1 MSLSRR
7 LLLRAS
13 RSAWL
18 ADQLR
23 QRAFFR
29 RAVRRFLPGEDLD
42 AALAAAAEFARAGMG
57 SVLTQLGEQVTT
69 RADAVAVRDHY
80 LRVLGQV
87 RGAGRRLP
95 VQLSIK
101 LTHLGLDVDRAACE
115 QALDALVARAAQSGS
130 FIWIDMEESRY
141 VDVTLDLFRGAR
153 AEHDNVGVCLQ
164 SYLRRTSDDLVG
176 LLPLGPAIR
185 LVKGAYNEPASIA
198 FPRKRDVDACYAT
211 LADRLL
217 QEAARGR
224 GRPVFGTHD
233 LPLIAGIRQRAA
245 RHGTPPNAYEIHML
259 YGIQSAAQRALA
271 AEGCVVRVLIS
282 YGTAWFAWYM
292 RRLAER
298 PANLWFVV
306 KNLV

>member
-1 MSLSRR
+1 MSLPRR

-23 QRAFFR
+23 HRAFFR
-29 RAVRRFLPGEDLD
+29 RAVRRFLPGEDVD
-42 AALAAAAEFARAGMG
+42 AALAAAAEFARAGIG

-69 RADAVAVRDHY
+69 RADAAAVREHY

-87 RGAGRRLP
+87 RARRLP
-95 VQLSIK
+95 AQLSIK

-130 FIWIDMEESRY
+130 FLWIDMEESRY
-141 VDVTLDLFRGAR
+141 VDITLDLFRGAR

-164 SYLRRTSDDLVG
+164 SYLRRTPDDLVA

-198 FPRKRDVDACYAT
+198 FPRKRDVDGCYVM

-233 LPLIAGIRQRAA
+233 LSLIAGIRQRAA
-245 RHGTPPNAYEIHML
+245 RHGTPPGAYEIHML

-271 AEGCVVRVLIS
+271 ADGCVVRVLIS